1 MKGAIRVFD
10 MIIPAFIV
18 GGIICVIGQLLMDL
32 TKPSVTP
39 AHVLV
44 YFVTGGAILGAMGL
58 YEPLVKIGG
67 AGATIPLSGFGY
79 TLSKGAMEA
88 VGERGLMGALSGG
101 VEAAAVGI
109 AAAVFFGY
117 LMSVMFNPKG

>member
-1 MKGAIRVFD
+1 MFN

-18 GGIICVIGQLLMDL
+18 GGAICVIGQLLMDF
-32 TKPSVTP
+32 TKPKFTP

-44 YFVTGGAILGAMGL
+44 SFVTGGAILGALGL
-58 YEPLVKIGG
+58 YEPLVKFGG

-79 TLSKGAMEA
+79 SLAKGAMEA
-88 VGERGLMGALSGG
+88 VGKRGIMGAFSGG
-101 VEAAAVGI
+101 VEATAVGI

-117 LMSVMFNPKG
+117 LMSVTFNPKG

>member
-1 MKGAIRVFD
+1 

-18 GGIICVIGQLLMDL
+18 GGLICVIGQLLMDL
-32 TKPSVTP
+32 TQPNITP

-44 YFVTGGAILGAMGL
+44 SFVTGGAILGALGL

-79 TLSKGAMEA
+79 SLSKGAIQG
-88 VGERGLMGALSGG
+88 VQERGLLGALSGG
-101 VEAAAVGI
+101 VEATAVGI

-117 LMSVMFNPKG
+117 LMAIMFNPKG